1 MHRTPVGTMGSCIA
15 PRPEAIP
22 PERWRYSGP
31 CRPRVVP
38 RHTQNRHLVNTREIE
53 LADLLNAVLKAHGG
67 LDNWREF
74 SQVQAT
80 IVTGGELWAV
90 KGQPQD
96 PLPRRMT
103 VALDHEWASLTPFGA
118 DDQKT
123 AFSPERIAI
132 EKLDGRVVSERLN
145 PRESFDGHE
154 FATRWDPLQ
163 RAYFN
168 GYALW
173 TYLTTPFLLALE
185 GVSVREIA
193 PVEESGETWVGVQA
207 QFPPEIESHSTLQE
221 FYFGEDYLLR
231 RHDYRVDVAGA
242 FPAVQYVSGMVEAQ
256 GIKFPSKR
264 RAYRADGQGNSIPDQ
279 LMVAIDLSD
288 ISLS

>member
-1 MHRTPVGTMGSCIA
+1 VT
-15 PRPEAIP
+15 
-22 PERWRYSGP
+22 
-31 CRPRVVP
+31 
-38 RHTQNRHLVNTREIE
+38 N
-53 LADLLNAVLKAHGG
+53 LLNAVLDAHGG
-67 LDNWREF
+67 LDRWRQF
-74 SQVQAT
+74 SRVQAT
-80 IVTGGELWAV
+80 IVTGGGPWAV

-103 VALDHEWASLTPFGA
+103 VASDREWASLRPFGA

-123 AFSPERIAI
+123 AFSPERVAI
-132 EKLDGRVVSERLN
+132 EKLDGRVVSERSN
-145 PRESFDGHE
+145 PRRSFDGHE
-154 FATRWDPLQ
+154 FATPWDPLQ

-185 GVSVREIA
+185 GVSVQEIA
-193 PVEESGETWVGVQA
+193 PVQDTGETWVGFQA
-207 QFPPEIESHSTLQE
+207 HFPPEIESHSTVQE
-221 FYFGEDYLLR
+221 FYFDEDHLLR

-242 FPAVQYVSGMVEAQ
+242 FPAVQYVSGIVEAE

-264 RAYRADGQGNSIPDQ
+264 RAYRADAQGNVIPDQ

-288 ISLS
+288 ISLG

>member
-1 MHRTPVGTMGSCIA
+1 
-15 PRPEAIP
+15 
-22 PERWRYSGP
+22 
-31 CRPRVVP
+31 
-38 RHTQNRHLVNTREIE
+38 LVNTREIP
-53 LADLLNAVLKAHGG
+53 LADLLNAVLNAHGG
-67 LDNWREF
+67 LDNWRQF
-74 SQVQAT
+74 SRVQAT
-80 IVTGGELWAV
+80 IVTGGELWAI

-154 FATRWDPLQ
+154 FSTPWDPLQ

-173 TYLTTPFLLALE
+173 TYLTTPFLLTLE

-193 PVEESGETWVGVQA
+193 PGEENGETWAGLQA
-207 QFPPEIESHSTLQE
+207 QFPPEIASHSSVQE
-221 FYFGEDYLLR
+221 FYFGNDHLLR
-231 RHDYRVDVAGA
+231 RHDYRVEVAGG
-242 FPAVQYVSGMVEAQ
+242 FPAVQYVYDIVEVD
-256 GIKFPSKR
+256 GIKLPSKR
-264 RAYRADGQGNSIPDQ
+264 RAYRADAQGNAIPDQ

-288 ISLS
+288 FSFD